1 MEIRQLVY
9 VEAVARH
16 RHFTRAAEELHV
28 AQSALSQQ
36 IRRLEAELG
45 AELFERTSR
54 RVAPTQAGEAV
65 AARARRV
72 VAELGSV
79 RDEID
84 QLRGLVRGRIAIGAL
99 LPAGGIRV
107 TTLLARFSQTFPG
120 IDVSLREGTAAD
132 MLALLDAD
140 ELDAAFSLVSGRLP
154 DGVAS
159 LRVSDEEVVAA
170 YPPGKAPD
178 KECVSAADLAGVPLA
193 APRAG
198 SAIKSAADDFFASAG
213 EPFNLTLESGDPYL
227 IRCLVSDG
235 FSAAVLPASL
245 ARREGPPV
253 ETRTLSPP
261 VRLPVYVI
269 WRRDRH
275 RSAAATG
282 FIDFVREAIPN
293 AELEA
298 PAGD

>member
-45 AELFERTSR
+45 TELFERTSR
-54 RVAPTQAGEAV
+54 RVAPTEAGEAV

-107 TTLLARFSQTFPG
+107 TTLLARFSQAFPG
-120 IDVSLREGTAAD
+120 STSRCARGRPPTCST
-132 MLALLDAD
+132 LLDAD
-140 ELDAAFSLVSGRLP
+140 EFDAAFSLVSGRLP

-170 YPPGKAPD
+170 YPPGEAPE
-178 KECVSAADLAGVPLA
+178 KECVSAADLAGIPLA
-193 APRAG
+193 APRVG
-198 SAIKSAADDFFASAG
+198 LGDQGRRRRVLRPRRRAAS
-213 EPFNLTLESGDPYL
+213 
-227 IRCLVSDG
+227 I
-235 FSAAVLPASL
+235 
-245 ARREGPPV
+245 
-253 ETRTLSPP
+253 
-261 VRLPVYVI
+261 
-269 WRRDRH
+269 
-275 RSAAATG
+275 
-282 FIDFVREAIPN
+282 
-293 AELEA
+293 
-298 PAGD
+298 